1 MACRFCRRWRS
12 WWRRY
17 CIWYLCWIG
26 SIGASSGFSNI
37 QKITCIILRNLFGL
51 DFFSHQSCA
60 TGTLLLQKK
69 IYPRKSSLNLK
80 QLIIFMFLNIQITIQ
95 KYSFC
100 KIFTIA
106 NCWYSP
112 AWQARSWLSTIRAIS
127 WCQIQDQD
135 IGHLA
140 IKQAVKC
147 HGTKKRG
154 RITVLVTITKSG

>member
-1 MACRFCRRWRS
+1 MK
-12 WWRRY
+12 

-80 QLIIFMFLNIQITIQ
+80 QLIIFMFLSRFVYDKEIHKEFQ
-95 KYSFC
+95 F
-100 KIFTIA
+100 
-106 NCWYSP
+106 
-112 AWQARSWLSTIRAIS
+112 R
-127 WCQIQDQD
+127 
-135 IGHLA
+135 
-140 IKQAVKC
+140 
-147 HGTKKRG
+147 
-154 RITVLVTITKSG
+154 